1 MQIRSPYIQGEGA
14 QIGSEQ
20 IPEVQQNTSPAS
32 PPVPQQA
39 ESGDPAAPPMEPLAS
54 QMPESANTGIET
66 QTPTDNI

>member
-32 PPVPQQA
+32 PPVPQSA
-39 ESGDPAAPPMEPLAS
+39 EAATAPQMEPLAS

-66 QTPTDNI
+66 PTPTDNI